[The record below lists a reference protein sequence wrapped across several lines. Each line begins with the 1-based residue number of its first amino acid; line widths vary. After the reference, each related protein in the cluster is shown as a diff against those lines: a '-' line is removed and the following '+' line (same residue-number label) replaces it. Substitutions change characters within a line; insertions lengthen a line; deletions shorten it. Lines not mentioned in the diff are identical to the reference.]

1 MDDDDYS
8 PLTPSLQ
15 LFLSGNSL
23 TELTGE
29 VFELENLQVLSLR
42 NNKLREIPSGICR
55 LTQLQEINV
64 SVNRLQHLPY
74 EMLLLMQTASL
85 RQIYVHPNPLLQLE
99 SASDIET
106 WHYTNRDEEG
116 TLRMAEY
123 QGEAPVE
130 ARAPIHIATSRV
142 RRLDDQGNP
151 VAGHYP
157 SHRAPEAVTR
167 VPSLRDL
174 ALLACSRYPPYLDK
188 FLQEEDLT
196 GYPELVVRLLHR
208 ARDVRHRGDQICSV
222 CGRNFIVPRTE
233 WIEWWDCSIYETSM
247 KQREP
252 NEKLRPL
259 PFIRRGCSWG
269 CVPGSC

>member
-29 VFELENLQVLSLR
+29 LFELENLQVLSLR
-42 NNKLREIPSGICR
+42 NNKLREIPSGIRR

-64 SVNRLQHLPY
+64 SVNRLEHLPY
-74 EMLLLMQTASL
+74 EMLLLMQTGSL

-99 SASDIET
+99 NASDIET
-106 WHYTNRDEEG
+106 WHYTNRDEDG
-116 TLRMAEY
+116 TLRMKKYE
-123 QGEAPVE
+123 GEAPAE
-130 ARAPIHIATSRV
+130 AQSPIHIATSRV
-142 RRLDDQGNP
+142 RRLDSQGKP
-151 VAGHYP
+151 FSGHYP
-157 SHRAPEAVTR
+157 SHRAPDAVTR

-174 ALLACSRYPPYLDK
+174 ALLACSRYPYLDK

-196 GYPELVVRLLHR
+196 GFPELMVQLLRR
-208 ARDVRHRGDQICSV
+208 ARDVRHQGDQICSV

-233 WIEWWDCSIYETSM
+233 WIEWWDCSIYETAV
-247 KQREP
+247 KQRES

-269 CVPGSC
+269 CVPASD